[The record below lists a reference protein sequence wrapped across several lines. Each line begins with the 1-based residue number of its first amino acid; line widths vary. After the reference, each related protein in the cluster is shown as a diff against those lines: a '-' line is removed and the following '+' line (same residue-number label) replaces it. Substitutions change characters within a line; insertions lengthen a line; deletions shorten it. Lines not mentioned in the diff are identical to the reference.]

1 MFLDYLNLIK
11 RSILNRKLRSF
22 LTILGIVIG
31 ATVIVS
37 IISVGQGMNDAIN
50 QLVSSVG
57 SDRIFVSPGGISLG
71 PTGSSLTNT
80 KFSNKDVEVI
90 SKAEGVEYAV
100 PLITKSAKVNFEGQ
114 NKYATI
120 FGTPVDS
127 KSLDIFKNIEF
138 YKVSQGRTITSQDKF
153 KANIGSNL
161 ANNFFK
167 KKINIGDTL
176 EINGKKVEVVGIIKN
191 SGSPIHNNLI
201 RMPIDSAREILNEPE
216 LISMVLVKV
225 KSGYDPAKVAENIKK
240 DLRKYRNVEKGKED
254 FTVQITKNLIEGFK
268 SVLLAAQI
276 VLIGVAI
283 ISILVGGIG
292 ITNTMFTSVSERT
305 KEIGIMKAV
314 GATNLQIITIFLLE
328 AGILGTIGGSI
339 GVIIGSIIAELVEI
353 FAAAKGMTLLKTSV
367 SLELILVTLI
377 LSFLSGIIAGLI
389 PAIKAS
395 KLNPVEAIRHE

>member
-90 SKAEGVEYAV
+90 SKAEGVKYAV

-114 NKYATI
+114 NKYANI

-353 FAAAKGMTLLKTSV
+353 FAAAKGITLLKTSV

>member
-31 ATVIVS
+31 AIVIVS

-71 PTGSSLTNT
+71 PAGSSLTNT

-114 NKYATI
+114 NKYANI

-201 RMPIDSAREILNEPE
+201 RMPLDSAREILNEPE

-225 KSGYDPAKVAENIKK
+225 KLGYDPAKVAENIKK
-240 DLRKYRNVEKGKED
+240 DLRKYRNVERGKED

-353 FAAAKGMTLLKTSV
+353 FAATKGITLLKTSV
-367 SLELILVTLI
+367 SLELILATLI